1 MKKEILLSYFAK
13 ISYKKYRDLKKVFS
27 SLDEAW
33 VASPQEF
40 KRIGWDE
47 IFIKEFFEWKN
58 SLNETKIQNE
68 LDNEGIMCVTQ
79 DDANYPRLL
88 KQIYDPP
95 ICLFVRGNLTQEKFP
110 LAVVGPRKPS
120 SYGQQVTHSL
130 VTQLAEVGVT
140 IVSGLALGIDGLA
153 HQAACSGNGKTI
165 AVLAG
170 GVDAH
175 SIQPT
180 ANRGLAQ
187 KIIEKGGAIISEYP
201 PGSAPQNYSFPKRN
215 RIIAGMSLGTLV
227 IEATE
232 ASGTLITAQC
242 ALESNRDVF
251 AIPQNITSLTSV
263 GTNNLL
269 KMGAKLVT
277 NSQDILEALNLQHTK
292 YIPPSTVHP
301 DNPVEAKILEWIH
314 TDPIH
319 IDAIIKQCAMESRV
333 VSSTLSL
340 MEMKGKVKNL
350 GGMMYILSH

>member
-1 MKKEILLSYFAK
+1 MKKEILLSYFLK
-13 ISYKKYRDLKKVFS
+13 ISYKKYQDLKKVFS

-33 VASPQEF
+33 NAPANEF
-40 KRIGWDE
+40 KRTGWDE
-47 IFIKEFFEWKN
+47 AFIREFFEWKN
-58 SLNETKIQNE
+58 SLDEIKIQNE
-68 LDNEGIMCVTQ
+68 LQAEGILCLTP
-79 DDANYPRLL
+79 DDANYPALL

-95 ICLFVRGNLTQEKFP
+95 ICLFVRGALTQDPFP
-110 LAVVGPRKPS
+110 LGVVGPRKPS
-120 SYGQQVTHSL
+120 AYGRQVTQNL
-130 VTQLAEVGVT
+130 VSSLAEAGVT

-153 HQAACSGNGKTI
+153 HEAACHARGKTI

-170 GVDAH
+170 GVDHH
-175 SIQPT
+175 SIQPS
-180 ANRGLAQ
+180 AHRGLAQ
-187 KIIEKGGAIISEYP
+187 KIIELGGTIISEYP
-201 PGSAPQNYSFPKRN
+201 PGTAPLHYSFPKRN

-242 ALESNRDVF
+242 ALDSNREVF
-251 AIPQNITSLTSV
+251 AVPQNITSLTSV

-277 NSQDILEALNLQHTK
+277 DSQDILEVLNLQHTK
-292 YIPPSTVHP
+292 HIPAPTVQP
-301 DNPVEAKILEWIH
+301 DTPTEAKILEWMH

-319 IDAIIKQCAMESRV
+319 IDDIIKHSKMESRV
-333 VSSTLSL
+333 VTSTLSL

>member
-1 MKKEILLSYFAK
+1 MKKEILLSYFLK
-13 ISYKKYRDLKKVFS
+13 ISYKKYQDLKKVFS

-33 VASPQEF
+33 DVSPKEF
-40 KRIGWDE
+40 KRTGWDE
-47 IFIKEFFEWKN
+47 SFIQEFFEWKN
-58 SLNETKIQNE
+58 SLDEIKIQNE
-68 LDNEGIMCVTQ
+68 LQTEGIICVTQ
-79 DDANYPRLL
+79 EDANYPALL

-110 LAVVGPRKPS
+110 LGVVGPRKPS

-130 VTQLAEVGVT
+130 VTPLAEAGVT

-153 HQAACSGNGKTI
+153 HEAACQVKGKTI

-170 GVDAH
+170 GVDQH
-175 SIQPT
+175 SIQPS
-180 ANRGLAQ
+180 AHRGLAQ
-187 KIIEKGGAIISEYP
+187 KIIELGGAIISEYP
-201 PGSAPQNYSFPKRN
+201 PGTAPLNYSFPKRN
-215 RIIAGMSLGTLV
+215 RIIAGMTLGTLV

-242 ALESNRDVF
+242 ALDGNREVF
-251 AIPQNITSLTSV
+251 AVPQNITSLTSI

-277 NSQDILEALNLQHTK
+277 SSQDILEALNLQETK
-292 YIPPSTVHP
+292 QIPAP
-301 DNPVEAKILEWIH
+301 PVKADSPTEAKILEWIH
-314 TDPIH
+314 TEPIH
-319 IDAIIKQCAMESRV
+319 IDAIIKQSKMESRV

-340 MEMKGKVKNL
+340 MEMKGKIKNT